1 MTTHA
6 LMTVNDIN
14 ELRAR
19 SEVLDLL
26 SEKVIAALEMFKYY
40 EPLLLPEEKTILIE
54 LEAIN
59 GAA

>member
-1 MTTHA
+1 MHT
-6 LMTVNDIN
+6 LIDINQVN

-26 SEKVIAALEMFKYY
+26 SKTVTDALEMLKPY
-40 EPLLLPEEKTILIE
+40 ELLLQPEELRSLIE

>member
-1 MTTHA
+1 MHT
-6 LMTVNDIN
+6 LIDINQVN

-26 SEKVIAALEMFKYY
+26 SSVVDEALEMLKKY
-40 EPLLLPEEKTILIE
+40 ELLLQPDEIRLLIE

>member
-1 MTTHA
+1 MHT
-6 LMTVNDIN
+6 MMEINQVN

-26 SEKVIAALEMFKYY
+26 SKTVTDALEMLKPY
-40 EPLLLPEEKTILIE
+40 ELLLQPEELRLLIE

>member
-1 MTTHA
+1 MHT
-6 LMTVNDIN
+6 LMEINQVN

-26 SEKVIAALEMFKYY
+26 SKTVTDALEMLKPY
-40 EPLLLPEEKTILIE
+40 ELLLQPEELRILIE

>member
-1 MTTHA
+1 MEINQ
-6 LMTVNDIN
+6 VN

-26 SEKVIAALEMFKYY
+26 SDTVAAALEMLKPY
-40 EPLLLPEEKTILIE
+40 ELLLQPDELRLLIE

>member
-1 MTTHA
+1 MHT
-6 LMTVNDIN
+6 LIDINQVN

-26 SEKVIAALEMFKYY
+26 SSVVDEALEMLKKY
-40 EPLLLPEEKTILIE
+40 ELLLQPDEIRLLIE
-54 LEAIN
+54 LESIN

>member
-1 MTTHA
+1 MHT
-6 LMTVNDIN
+6 LMEINQVN

-26 SEKVIAALEMFKYY
+26 SEKVIAALEIFKYY
-40 EPLLLPEEKTILIE
+40 EPLLLPEEQSLLIE

>member
-1 MTTHA
+1 MHT
-6 LMTVNDIN
+6 MMDINQVN

-26 SEKVIAALEMFKYY
+26 SAVVDEALEMLKPY
-40 EPLLLPEEKTILIE
+40 ELLLQTEELRILIE

>member
-6 LMTVNDIN
+6 MMPVNDIN

-26 SEKVIAALEMFKYY
+26 SHRVTEALEMLKPY
-40 EPLLLPEEKTILIE
+40 ELLLQPEELRILIE

>member
-1 MTTHA
+1 MHT
-6 LMTVNDIN
+6 LIDINQVN

-26 SEKVIAALEMFKYY
+26 SKTVTDALEMLKPY
-40 EPLLLPEEKTILIE
+40 ELLLQTEELRILIE

>member
-1 MTTHA
+1 MHT
-6 LMTVNDIN
+6 MMDINQVN

-26 SEKVIAALEMFKYY
+26 SNVVDEALEMLKPY
-40 EPLLLPEEKTILIE
+40 ELLLQPEELRILIE

>member
-1 MTTHA
+1 MHT
-6 LMTVNDIN
+6 LIDINQVN

-26 SEKVIAALEMFKYY
+26 SKTVTDALEMLKPY
-40 EPLLLPEEKTILIE
+40 ELLLQPEEIRLLIE

>member
-1 MTTHA
+1 M
-6 LMTVNDIN
+6 MDIHQVN

-26 SEKVIAALEMFKYY
+26 SNVVDEALEMMKPY
-40 EPLLLPEEKTILIE
+40 ELLLQPEELRILIE

>member
-1 MTTHA
+1 MHT
-6 LMTVNDIN
+6 LIDINQVN

-26 SEKVIAALEMFKYY
+26 SSVVDEALEMLKSY
-40 EPLLLPEEKTILIE
+40 ELLLQPEELRLLIE

>member
-1 MTTHA
+1 MHT
-6 LMTVNDIN
+6 LIDINQVN

-26 SEKVIAALEMFKYY
+26 SQRVTEALEMLKPY
-40 EPLLLPEEKTILIE
+40 ELLLQPDEIRLLIE

>member
-1 MTTHA
+1 MHT
-6 LMTVNDIN
+6 LIDINQVN

-26 SEKVIAALEMFKYY
+26 SKTVTDALEMLKPY
-40 EPLLLPEEKTILIE
+40 ELLLQPEELRILIE

>member
-1 MTTHA
+1 MHT
-6 LMTVNDIN
+6 MMEINQVN

-26 SEKVIAALEMFKYY
+26 SKTVTDALEMLKPY
-40 EPLLLPEEKTILIE
+40 ELLLQTEELRILIE

>member
-1 MTTHA
+1 M
-6 LMTVNDIN
+6 MDIHQVN

-26 SEKVIAALEMFKYY
+26 SQRVTEALEMLKPY
-40 EPLLLPEEKTILIE
+40 ELLLQPDEIRLLIE

>member
-1 MTTHA
+1 MHT
-6 LMTVNDIN
+6 LICISDLN

-26 SEKVIAALEMFKYY
+26 SDRVLAALEMLKPY
-40 EPLLLPEEKTILIE
+40 ELLLQPEDLSLLIE

>member
-1 MTTHA
+1 MHT
-6 LMTVNDIN
+6 MMDINQVN

-26 SEKVIAALEMFKYY
+26 SDRVAETLEMMKKY
-40 EPLLLPEEKTILIE
+40 ELLLQPDELRLLIE

>member
-1 MTTHA
+1 M
-6 LMTVNDIN
+6 MDINQVN

-26 SEKVIAALEMFKYY
+26 SDRVAETLEMMKKY
-40 EPLLLPEEKTILIE
+40 ELLLQPDELRLLIE

>member
-1 MTTHA
+1 MHT
-6 LMTVNDIN
+6 MMDINQVN

-26 SEKVIAALEMFKYY
+26 SDTVAEALEMLKKY
-40 EPLLLPEEKTILIE
+40 ELLLQPEELRLLIE

>member
-1 MTTHA
+1 MHT
-6 LMTVNDIN
+6 MMEINQVN

>member
-1 MTTHA
+1 M
-6 LMTVNDIN
+6 DIHQVN

-26 SEKVIAALEMFKYY
+26 SNVVDEALEMMKPY
-40 EPLLLPEEKTILIE
+40 ELLLQPEELRILIE

>member
-6 LMTVNDIN
+6 MMPVNDLN

-26 SEKVIAALEMFKYY
+26 SNTVTAVLEMLKPY
-40 EPLLLPEEKTILIE
+40 ELLLQPEELRLLIE

>member
-1 MTTHA
+1 MHT
-6 LMTVNDIN
+6 LIEINQVN

-26 SEKVIAALEMFKYY
+26 SNVVDEALEMLKPY
-40 EPLLLPEEKTILIE
+40 ELLLQPEELRILIE

>member
-1 MTTHA
+1 MHT
-6 LMTVNDIN
+6 MMEINQVN

-26 SEKVIAALEMFKYY
+26 SKTVTDALEMLKPY
-40 EPLLLPEEKTILIE
+40 ELLLQPEELRILIE

>member
-1 MTTHA
+1 MHT
-6 LMTVNDIN
+6 LIDINQVN

-26 SEKVIAALEMFKYY
+26 SDRVAETLEMMKKY
-40 EPLLLPEEKTILIE
+40 ELLLQPDELRLLIE

>member
-1 MTTHA
+1 MHT
-6 LMTVNDIN
+6 MMDIHQVN

-26 SEKVIAALEMFKYY
+26 SNVVDEALEMMKPY
-40 EPLLLPEEKTILIE
+40 ELLLQPEELRILIE

>member
-1 MTTHA
+1 MHT
-6 LMTVNDIN
+6 LMEINQVN

-26 SEKVIAALEMFKYY
+26 SRVVDEALEMLKPY
-40 EPLLLPEEKTILIE
+40 ELLLQPEELRILIE

>member
-1 MTTHA
+1 MHT
-6 LMTVNDIN
+6 LIDINQVN

-26 SEKVIAALEMFKYY
+26 SSVVDEALEMLKPY
-40 EPLLLPEEKTILIE
+40 ELLLQPEELRILVE

>member
-1 MTTHA
+1 MHT
-6 LMTVNDIN
+6 LIDINQVN

-26 SEKVIAALEMFKYY
+26 SSVVDEALEMLKKY
-40 EPLLLPEEKTILIE
+40 ELLLQTEELRILIE

>member
-1 MTTHA
+1 MHT
-6 LMTVNDIN
+6 LMEINQVN

-26 SEKVIAALEMFKYY
+26 SDRVAETLEMMKKY
-40 EPLLLPEEKTILIE
+40 ELLLQPDELRLLIE

>member
-1 MTTHA
+1 MHT
-6 LMTVNDIN
+6 LIDINQVN

-26 SEKVIAALEMFKYY
+26 SKTVTDALEMLKPY
-40 EPLLLPEEKTILIE
+40 ELLLQPEELRLLIE

>member
-1 MTTHA
+1 MHT
-6 LMTVNDIN
+6 LMEINQVN

-26 SEKVIAALEMFKYY
+26 SDRVDEALEMLKPY
-40 EPLLLPEEKTILIE
+40 ELLLQPEELRILIE